1 MIKRKLNEHL
11 KRGLSLIYGSS
22 LVSETDNALGNNTST
37 VFDGLNALNAMSDDD
52 FIALLNSSRS
62 SLNPQEKVLLF
73 DILTLFNSLEVN
85 LNRVIGFKHS
95 PGSCTGLSTII
106 KSDANVI
113 YQNLFDTEDAL
124 RSRQILNE
132 NIEIRH
138 FIAHGMPKK
147 HVDTDTVFFI
157 TSNQRDWNNKVK
169 NRIENRSKD
178 PELYADRQDEDVF
191 FGTMSR
197 RSIIYPV
204 MSLSSLRGLKL
215 ALIAI
220 EKYFSEYA
228 AFETR
233 IMNTN
238 QC

>member
-1 MIKRKLNEHL
+1 MFRRKLNKRL
-11 KRGLSLIYGSS
+11 RRGLSLIDGRY
-22 LVSETDNALGNNTST
+22 LVSEAGNALGNNSST
-37 VFDGLNALNAMSDDD
+37 AFDGLNVLKAMSDED
-52 FIALLNSSRS
+52 FIVLLNNIRS
-62 SLNPQEKVLLF
+62 SLSPQEKVLIF

-85 LNRVIGFKHS
+85 LNRIIGFRHK
-95 PGSCTGLSTII
+95 PGSCNGLSTIL
-106 KSDANVI
+106 KPDAEVI

-124 RSRQILNE
+124 RSRQLLNE

-157 TSNQRDWNNKVK
+157 TSNQREWNNKVK

-191 FGTMSR
+191 FGTMSKG
-197 RSIIYPV
+197 SIIYPV

-215 ALIAI
+215 ALIPI

-228 AFETR
+228 AIETK
-233 IMNTN
+233 
-238 QC
+238 

>member
-1 MIKRKLNEHL
+1 MFRRKLNKRL
-11 KRGLSLIYGSS
+11 RRGLSLIDGRS
-22 LVSETDNALGNNTST
+22 LVSETGNALGNNTST
-37 VFDGLNALNAMSDDD
+37 AFDGLSTLNAMSDDD

-85 LNRVIGFKHS
+85 LNRVIGFRHK
-95 PGSCTGLSTII
+95 PGSCNGLSAII
-106 KSDANVI
+106 KPDADAI

-124 RSRQILNE
+124 RSRQLLNE

-157 TSNQRDWNNKVK
+157 TSNQREWNNKVK

-191 FGTMSR
+191 FGTMSKG
-197 RSIIYPV
+197 SIIYPV

-238 QC
+238 

>member
-1 MIKRKLNEHL
+1 MFRCKLNKGL
-11 KRGLSLIYGSS
+11 RRGLSLIDGRS
-22 LVSETDNALGNNTST
+22 LVSEAGNALGNNSST
-37 VFDGLNALNAMSDDD
+37 AFDGLNVLKAMSDED
-52 FIALLNSSRS
+52 FIVLLNNIRS
-62 SLNPQEKVLLF
+62 SLSPQEKVLLF

-85 LNRVIGFKHS
+85 LNRIIGFRHK
-95 PGSCTGLSTII
+95 PGSCNGLSTIL
-106 KSDANVI
+106 KPDAEVI

-124 RSRQILNE
+124 RSRQLLNE

-157 TSNQRDWNNKVK
+157 TSNQKEWNKKVK

-191 FGTMSR
+191 FSTMSKG
-197 RSIIYPV
+197 SIIYPV
-204 MSLSSLRGLKL
+204 MSFSSLRGLKL
-215 ALIAI
+215 ALIPI

-228 AFETR
+228 AIETK
-233 IMNTN
+233 
-238 QC
+238 

>member
-1 MIKRKLNEHL
+1 MFRRKLDKRL
-11 KRGLSLIYGSS
+11 RRGLSLIDGRS
-22 LVSETDNALGNNTST
+22 LVSETGNALGVNTST
-37 VFDGLNALNAMSDDD
+37 AFDGLNVLKAMSDED
-52 FIALLNSSRS
+52 FIVLLNNIRS
-62 SLNPQEKVLLF
+62 SLSPQEKVLLF

-85 LNRVIGFKHS
+85 LNRIIGFRHK
-95 PGSCTGLSTII
+95 PGSCNGLSTIL
-106 KSDANVI
+106 KPDAEVI

-124 RSRQILNE
+124 RSRQLLNE

-157 TSNQRDWNNKVK
+157 TINQKEWNKKVK

-178 PELYADRQDEDVF
+178 PELYADRQDKDVF
-191 FGTMSR
+191 FSTMSKG
-197 RSIIYPV
+197 SIIYPV

-215 ALIAI
+215 ALIPI

-228 AFETR
+228 AIETK
-233 IMNTN
+233 
-238 QC
+238 